1 MLAPVLHF
9 AEKPIFNVFQLDKS
23 EVYLRKDNGKSQT
36 HQVCSAVEG
45 VGKPQGN
52 FFKAVEEELYA
63 FLSPSFPN
71 TKILHFTLVLTQQP
85 PATRFPF

>member
-9 AEKPIFNVFQLDKS
+9 AKKTIFNVLQLDKS

-36 HQVCSAVEG
+36 HQVCSAAQG
-45 VGKPQGN
+45 VGKTQGN

-63 FLSPSFPN
+63 FISSSFPN
-71 TKILHFTLVLTQQP
+71 T
-85 PATRFPF
+85 